1 MFSCMT
7 ERNQT
12 MINSPAKAAKPRGP
26 RRRGSASTDA
36 LHASEAPS
44 MAAEGLATHN
54 RHDPYWDRLWAPGST
69 PMWFTEATARE
80 LSAARRGAVNRRL
93 LTDKDNASRLLS
105 SNRGR
110 AHRLAA
116 WGVIDSWRTVSAQ
129 QLAAFTGS
137 RLFLD
142 PNYSASA
149 ASFALGLIDQG
160 TYSHPMSGFNLN
172 RLTVYRPSN
181 TDVFER
187 HIAPSLTWPEWAAVT
202 GGLPWSSA
210 GRPGRHN
217 ILAAE
222 LGLRAAEHL
231 PIGAVLGEKFSTPDL
246 LAGTGLGKAS
256 LRGDKRPAD
265 GTIIRNDGLR
275 IAFELVTTASEGFE
289 HKVRRWAQILVQRP
303 LETSGL
309 TVLLITAPHPDRPR
323 HTGADPAHEIKRRLN
338 RVLQEFTGKGPD
350 SPAARIGLAHWEDW
364 FPGRHLLSEEF
375 FNLTAFFAINRAAG
389 PDRWVRRNLLG
400 DYAFTPW
407 RTFDATAVL
416 DNAPLLSAT
425 PQWMRAGDH
434 TALIGSPMDRA
445 RESVPVPAP
454 GKSRKS
460 SGRLVGTGTRRAR
473 AGGLPQRLKAEA
485 S

>member
-1 MFSCMT
+1 MT

-12 MINSPAKAAKPRGP
+12 MINSPAKAAQRRQP
-26 RRRGSASTDA
+26 RRRASPLTDA
-36 LHASEAPS
+36 LHASDAPS
-44 MAAEGLATHN
+44 LAAEGLATHD

-93 LTDKDNASRLLS
+93 LTDKDNALRLLS
-105 SNRGR
+105 GNRGR

-129 QLAAFTGS
+129 QLAALTGS

-160 TYSHPMSGFNLN
+160 TYSHPISGFNLN

-181 TDVFER
+181 TDVFKR
-187 HIAPSLTWPEWAAVT
+187 HIAPTLTWPEWAAVT

-256 LRGDKRPAD
+256 LRGDRRPAD

-323 HTGADPAHEIKRRLN
+323 HNGADPSLEIKRRLN
-338 RVLQEFTGKGPD
+338 RVLQDYPDRGTD

-364 FPGRHLLSEEF
+364 FPGKHLLSEEF
-375 FNLTAFFAINRAAG
+375 FNLAAFFAINRASG
-389 PDRWVRRNLLG
+389 PDRWVRRELLG
-400 DYAFTPW
+400 GYVFTPW

-416 DNAPLLSAT
+416 GNAPLLSAT
-425 PQWMRAGDH
+425 PHWMRRGDH

-445 RESVPVPAP
+445 REKV
-454 GKSRKS
+454 
-460 SGRLVGTGTRRAR
+460 
-473 AGGLPQRLKAEA
+473 PQRTSSKLLKQPRNPTDFVAVGAAVGSLPPRLRYA

>member
-1 MFSCMT
+1 M
-7 ERNQT
+7 
-12 MINSPAKAAKPRGP
+12 
-26 RRRGSASTDA
+26 
-36 LHASEAPS
+36 
-44 MAAEGLATHN
+44 
-54 RHDPYWDRLWAPGST
+54 
-69 PMWFTEATARE
+69 
-80 LSAARRGAVNRRL
+80 RL
-93 LTDKDNASRLLS
+93 LR

-137 RLFLD
+137 THFLD
-142 PNYSASA
+142 PNYSTSA

-160 TYSHPMSGFNLN
+160 TYSHPITGFNLN

-181 TDVFER
+181 TNVFEQ
-187 HIAPSLTWPEWAAVT
+187 HIAPTLTWPEWATVT

-246 LAGTGLGKAS
+246 LAGTGLGKAAIP
-256 LRGDKRPAD
+256 GDRRPAD
-265 GTIIRNDGLR
+265 GTLIRKDGLR
-275 IAFELVTTASEGFE
+275 IAYELVTTASDSFE
-289 HKVRRWAQILVQRP
+289 QKVRRWAQLIIQRP

-309 TVLLITAPHPDRPR
+309 TVLLIAAPHPDRPR
-323 HTGADPAHEIKRRLN
+323 HTAADPVHEIKRRLK
-338 RVLQEFTGKGPD
+338 RVLQEFPGTGQD

-364 FPGRHLLSEEF
+364 FPGQHLLSEEF
-375 FNLTAFFAINRAAG
+375 LNLTASYAVNGSSGF
-389 PDRWVRRNLLG
+389 DRWARRDLLG
-400 DYAFTPW
+400 DYPFTAW
-407 RTFDATAVL
+407 RTFEATAVIN
-416 DNAPLLSAT
+416 NAPLLSASPHWLRT
-425 PQWMRAGDH
+425 GDH

-445 RESVPVPAP
+445 RENV
-454 GKSRKS
+454 
-460 SGRLVGTGTRRAR
+460 
-473 AGGLPQRLKAEA
+473 PQRQPSKQPQRSENPANPVAVGAGIGSLSSRLKCA

>member
-1 MFSCMT
+1 
-7 ERNQT
+7 
-12 MINSPAKAAKPRGP
+12 
-26 RRRGSASTDA
+26 
-36 LHASEAPS
+36 
-44 MAAEGLATHN
+44 MAADGLATHD

-93 LTDKDNASRLLS
+93 LTDKDTALRLLR

-160 TYSHPMSGFNLN
+160 TYSHPMTGFNLN
-172 RLTVYRPSN
+172 RLTVYRPSKS
-181 TDVFER
+181 DVFER
-187 HIAPSLTWPEWAAVT
+187 HIAPTLTWPEWAAVT

-246 LAGTGLGKAS
+246 LAGTGLGK
-256 LRGDKRPAD
+256 RPCA
-265 GTIIRNDGLR
+265 
-275 IAFELVTTASEGFE
+275 A
-289 HKVRRWAQILVQRP
+289 
-303 LETSGL
+303 
-309 TVLLITAPHPDRPR
+309 
-323 HTGADPAHEIKRRLN
+323 TGAR
-338 RVLQEFTGKGPD
+338 QM
-350 SPAARIGLAHWEDW
+350 
-364 FPGRHLLSEEF
+364 GRSSAM
-375 FNLTAFFAINRAAG
+375 TAFASPSNWSPPPRRASNTKSGVG
-389 PDRWVRRNLLG
+389 PR
-400 DYAFTPW
+400 
-407 RTFDATAVL
+407 
-416 DNAPLLSAT
+416 S
-425 PQWMRAGDH
+425 
-434 TALIGSPMDRA
+434 SC
-445 RESVPVPAP
+445 SVPS
-454 GKSRKS
+454 K
-460 SGRLVGTGTRRAR
+460 LRA
-473 AGGLPQRLKAEA
+473 
-485 S
+485 